1 MDITHLK
8 NAIQQQL
15 TSASGLASLQ
25 LQNHIYGCFIIMED
39 IAQKTVELVDHQLVG
54 PSYSFDIYEHFS
66 EIGVRY
72 GFVMDTKLILQSV
85 SATYRDA
92 WLQTFKDLSVLQD
105 IEYVDS
111 TEECLIDFIQ
121 QLIPEEN
128 AYFIQALKTGS
139 LPQAWVQKVLTLLL
153 PEKKV
158 EEEPAVTAVSRAV
171 TEKPMTRTPV
181 KVNSQQ
187 SQQQTLG
194 KPKHLAHTRR
204 HVSVSDKKYL
214 AKTRRAVRMQQ

>member
-15 TSASGLASLQ
+15 TSASGLESLQ

-85 SATYRDA
+85 STTYRDT
-92 WLQTFKDLSVLQD
+92 WLETFKDLSVLQD

-111 TEECLIDFIQ
+111 TEECLIDLIQ
-121 QLIPEEN
+121 QLIPEQD

-139 LPQAWVQKVLTLLL
+139 LPQSWVQKVLTLLL

-158 EEEPAVTAVSRAV
+158 EEEPAATAVSRAI
-171 TEKPMTRTPV
+171 TEKPITRMPV
-181 KVNSQQ
+181 KGGSQIL
-187 SQQQTLG
+187 S
-194 KPKHLAHTRR
+194 KPKHLAQTRR

-214 AKTRRAVRMQQ
+214 AKTRRAVRVQQ

>member
-15 TSASGLASLQ
+15 TNTSGITSLQ
-25 LQNHIYGCFIIMED
+25 LQNHIYGCFIMMED

-72 GFVMDTKLILQSV
+72 GFVMDTKLIVQSV
-85 SATYRDA
+85 SDVYRDA
-92 WLQTFKDLSVLQD
+92 WLQTFKDLAMLQD

-111 TEECLIDFIQ
+111 TEECLIDLIQ
-121 QLIPEEN
+121 KLIPEQD

-139 LPQAWVQKVLTLLL
+139 LPQLWVQKVLTLLL
-153 PEKKV
+153 EKKV
-158 EEEPAVTAVSRAV
+158 DEEPATTAVSRAI
-171 TEKPMTRTPV
+171 TEKPMTRMPV
-181 KVNSQQ
+181 KVGSQQ
-187 SQQQTLG
+187 SQLQVLG
-194 KPKHLAHTRR
+194 KGKHLAYTRR
-204 HVSVSDKKYL
+204 HVAASDKKYL
-214 AKTRRAVRMQQ
+214 